1 MKVTVGF
8 AALVVLFGV
17 LGGLMSSLLG
27 IGSGIIMVP
36 ILSALWE
43 KTVPEAQKVAQGTAL
58 AMMVPMTIAGA
69 LSYHF
74 GGQQTD
80 LRFGLPMVTWCL
92 VLAFIA
98 LAVPLRVFPM
108 MGMEQALGYVN
119 WKYVAILSV
128 GAVIGSTWVGAPLA
142 LVLKVD
148 VLKKL
153 FGIFIIIVGLRMV
166 GGFGLIGGLIA
177 RMFTKA

>member
-1 MKVTVGF
+1 MKITIGF
-8 AALVVLFGV
+8 VAALLGLGL

-43 KTVPEAQKVAQGTAL
+43 KTVPDAQKVAQGTAL

-80 LRFGLPMVTWCL
+80 PRFGVPMVIWCL
-92 VLAFIA
+92 VLATIA
-98 LAVPLRVFPM
+98 VAVPLHVFPLL
-108 MGMEQALGYVN
+108 GMQKALGYVN
-119 WKYVAILSV
+119 WNYVAILAV
-128 GAVIGSTWVGAPLA
+128 GAVIGSTWLGAPAALA
-142 LVLKVD
+142 LPVD
-148 VLKKL
+148 VLKKV
-153 FGIFIIIVGLRMV
+153 FGVFVILVGLRMLGV
-166 GGFGLIGGLIA
+166 FVWLGTLFA
-177 RMFTKA
+177 KA

>member
-1 MKVTVGF
+1 MKITIGF
-8 AALVVLFGV
+8 VAALIGLGL

-43 KTVPEAQKVAQGTAL
+43 KTTPEAQKVAQGTAL

-74 GGQQTD
+74 GGQQTH
-80 LRFGLPMVTWCL
+80 LRFGLPMIIWCL

-98 LAVPLRVFPM
+98 LAVPLRVFPL
-108 MGMEQALGYVN
+108 MGMQKALGYVN
-119 WKYVAILSV
+119 WNYVAILSV
-128 GAVIGSTWVGAPLA
+128 GAVIGSTWLGAPAALA
-142 LVLKVD
+142 LPVD
-148 VLKKL
+148 VLKKV
-153 FGIFIIIVGLRMV
+153 FGIFIIVVGLRMLGV
-166 GGFGLIGGLIA
+166 FGMVAAL
-177 RMFTKA
+177 FTAKAS

>member
-1 MKVTVGF
+1 MKLTVGF
-8 AALVVLFGV
+8 VAALLGFGL

-74 GGQQTD
+74 GGEQAD
-80 LRFGLPMVTWCL
+80 PRFGVPMILWCL
-92 VLAFIA
+92 LLAFIA
-98 LAVPLRVFPM
+98 LAVPLRVFPLV
-108 MGMEQALGYVN
+108 GMEKALGYVN
-119 WKYVAILSV
+119 WGYVAILAV
-128 GAVIGSTWVGAPLA
+128 GAVIGSTWLGAPAALA
-142 LVLKVD
+142 LPVD
-148 VLKKL
+148 LLKKV
-153 FGIFIIIVGLRMV
+153 FGVFVIIVGLRMV
-166 GGFGLIGGLIA
+166 GAFALVGAL
-177 RMFTKA
+177 FTRS